1 MGLTDRIASYIV
13 ETRYSDFPQEVI
25 QKAKECFMDSL
36 GATLA
41 GSQLLSGKLAALFA
55 KDVFG
60 PGKARVLGT
69 DYRVNPV
76 GASWANATSNS
87 LLDIDDSHRDAIGHP
102 GAVVF
107 PSAIAFAQSDITING
122 KRFLEAVVLAYEISI
137 RIAASR
143 SKEKRFSFSTGSWG
157 AYGAAIAAGKL
168 LGLDKEQMIQAI
180 RITNAHH
187 PLPPNRKSY
196 LNFGMVKE
204 TTGWASLTGSSA
216 ALLAKLGFTGM
227 EPLLDD
233 PEYHDDSVFDN
244 LGKEYKI
251 NKIGFK
257 LYPSCRWGHTTL
269 DAVLAL
275 RNHYPIEP
283 DQVKEVKIR
292 TFHKASQ
299 MTNPSPES
307 IEDAQ
312 YSLPFLVS
320 VMLHHGELHPS
331 HFKPENLKDKKILN
345 LASKVSLECDPGFE
359 KVFPHQYLSH
369 VEIMTSEN
377 HYEMF
382 MEEPK
387 GAYQNPLALEDLK
400 KKFLTLT
407 RTNFRNEVA
416 SQLIDVVL
424 HIEREGSFDW
434 LDSIL

>member
-1 MGLTDRIASYIV
+1 
-13 ETRYSDFPQEVI
+13 
-25 QKAKECFMDSL
+25 
-36 GATLA
+36 
-41 GSQLLSGKLAALFA
+41 
-55 KDVFG
+55 
-60 PGKARVLGT
+60 
-69 DYRVNPV
+69 
-76 GASWANATSNS
+76 
-87 LLDIDDSHRDAIGHP
+87 
-102 GAVVF
+102 
-107 PSAIAFAQSDITING
+107 
-122 KRFLEAVVLAYEISI
+122 
-137 RIAASR
+137 
-143 SKEKRFSFSTGSWG
+143 
-157 AYGAAIAAGKL
+157 
-168 LGLDKEQMIQAI
+168 
-180 RITNAHH
+180 
-187 PLPPNRKSY
+187 
-196 LNFGMVKE
+196 
-204 TTGWASLTGSSA
+204 
-216 ALLAKLGFTGM
+216 
-227 EPLLDD
+227 
-233 PEYHDDSVFDN
+233 
-244 LGKEYKI
+244 
-251 NKIGFK
+251 
-257 LYPSCRWGHTTL
+257 L